1 MRMNKMSPTS
11 LIADSSLVMKLE
23 CIGVNNSHED
33 VVCMTEISN
42 VVLQLLQS
50 RFDEICKQY
59 EFTEFKWT
67 QFQFLL
73 LVSEMVLRDRE
84 HCQDVQSRMDCD

>member
-1 MRMNKMSPTS
+1 MSPTS

-33 VVCMTEISN
+33 VVCMTEISD

-50 RFDEICKQY
+50 RFDEICKQD

>member
-1 MRMNKMSPTS
+1 MSPTS

-50 RFDEICKQY
+50 RFDEICKQD

>member
-1 MRMNKMSPTS
+1 MRMNIMSPTS

-33 VVCMTEISN
+33 VVCMTEISD

-50 RFDEICKQY
+50 RFDEICKQD

>member
-1 MRMNKMSPTS
+1 MSPTS

>member
-1 MRMNKMSPTS
+1 MRMNIMSPTS

-50 RFDEICKQY
+50 RFDEICKQD